1 MLGSKRSRLF
11 CSLALFLAFWVPC
24 LSVGANAAPENLINP
39 DLRTWAQYCVSSL
52 DTFRVTKCE
61 HFVNN
66 PYDPG
71 FDIYQIWVNGEQLNE
86 SSAVYV
92 VSALLNDS
100 VDLVAGRSYTFEF
113 YLPDYDDMNG
123 SISGPNATGKSTY
136 YGSDNSRLKL
146 SFRPS
151 SGFDIQM
158 FIGIMFGT
166 PDDDDFQ
173 GILATDIAYVE
184 INYDNFDTYAG
195 RTNKISFVC
204 PDYKSTPSL
213 CIGIVGTRNKYQ
225 SQFYFSN
232 FALYNNDQTAAEL
245 KGIKGLLHSLYWDL
259 FGGVCDEEDCP
270 HSSEDNPHEDL
281 LTRLFVPDE
290 ESVTSWKDK
299 LDKLLADHLGII
311 YDAVDFMVEL
321 IVTVRDVLINPTG
334 DITFPGIEFDLPGGQ
349 HVHLWDD
356 IVVDFT
362 FLESGFFKIFY
373 NMYKLILNVICIFEL
388 IKYALSLWDKTMS
401 N

>member
-1 MLGSKRSRLF
+1 MKKL
-11 CSLALFLAFWVPC
+11 
-24 LSVGANAAPENLINP
+24 LSVFLTSVIFLFSFSVFAFAGNSSPENLINP
-39 DLRTWAQYCVSSL
+39 DLRTWAQYCISSP
-52 DTFRVTKCE
+52 DTFSVTKCE

-66 PYDPG
+66 PYDPV
-71 FDIYQIWVNGEQLNE
+71 FDIYQIWVNGEQLDE

-123 SISGPNATGKSTY
+123 LISGPNATNKLTY
-136 YGSDNSRLKL
+136 YGSDNTKLKANN
-146 SFRPS
+146 FRPS
-151 SGFDIQM
+151 SGADIQV
-158 FIGIMFGT
+158 FVGIMFGT

-173 GILATDIAYVE
+173 GILGTDIAYVE

-204 PDYKSTPSL
+204 PDYKSAPSL

-232 FALYNNDQTAAEL
+232 FALYDNDQTAAEL

-270 HSSEDNPHEDL
+270 HSALNNPHVSI
-281 LTRLFVPDE
+281 F
-290 ESVTSWKDK
+290 DK
-299 LDKLLADHLGII
+299 LVNLILYFDPDGNYENPFDSVSFVSDVSDYFDKLTGYVSDSVSAVTTTVDSASGMIHIFDLFTKQFSWLLGICTFTL
-311 YDAVDFMVEL
+311 AV
-321 IVTVRDVLINPTG
+321 IV
-334 DITFPGIEFDLPGGQ
+334 
-349 HVHLWDD
+349 
-356 IVVDFT
+356 FT
-362 FLESGFFKIFY
+362 RFIGL
-373 NMYKLILNVICIFEL
+373 
-388 IKYALSLWDKTMS
+388 
-401 N
+401 